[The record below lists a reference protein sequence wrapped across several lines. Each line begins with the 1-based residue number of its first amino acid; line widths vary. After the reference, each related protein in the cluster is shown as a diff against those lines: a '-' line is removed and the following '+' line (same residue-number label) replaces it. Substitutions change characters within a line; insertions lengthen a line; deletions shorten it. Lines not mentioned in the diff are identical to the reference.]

1 MFNHNFF
8 EMSKAFDFASGLG
21 GLNLSMATDA
31 DDESFNSVTPRP
43 AATRGSTRSS
53 VTVSDVFVSPVS
65 RLSTGVSVGGGSV
78 NKSVSLLHLEDSQK
92 YCSGRI
98 GTGAARACV
107 KPDCTIASHQLGK
120 NIM

>member
-1 MFNHNFF
+1 
-8 EMSKAFDFASGLG
+8 MSNAFDFASGLG

-65 RLSTGVSVGGGSV
+65 RLSTGVSVGAGSV
-78 NKSVSLLHLEDSQK
+78 NKSVSLFTCGGQSKILLRSDR
-92 YCSGRI
+92 YRNRPGLR
-98 GTGAARACV
+98 
-107 KPDCTIASHQLGK
+107 
-120 NIM
+120 